1 MQVDRKNNLR
11 DGKYN
16 VRDGKYNVRDG
27 KYNVTVVE
35 VGMCVGRW

>member
-1 MQVDRKNNLR
+1 MNNLK

-16 VRDGKYNVRDG
+16 VRDGKNNVR
-27 KYNVTVVE
+27 VVE

>member
-1 MQVDRKNNLR
+1 MQVDGENNLR

-16 VRDGKYNVRDG
+16 VRDGKYNVR
-27 KYNVTVVE
+27 VVE

>member
-1 MQVDRKNNLR
+1 MQVDGKNNLR

-16 VRDGKYNVRDG
+16 VRDGKYNVRM
-27 KYNVTVVE
+27 VE

>member
-1 MQVDRKNNLR
+1 MNNLK

-16 VRDGKYNVRDG
+16 VRNGKNNVR
-27 KYNVTVVE
+27 VVE

>member
-1 MQVDRKNNLR
+1 MQVDGMNNLK

-16 VRDGKYNVRDG
+16 VRNGKNNVR
-27 KYNVTVVE
+27 VVE